1 MSNASSAGLLKMSLG
16 LSGAIGSFKKLLDAK
31 RSLAGLCFALFAP
44 AAFAAPFNYVANY
57 SDGTMSVID
66 LSTNKVVKTI
76 PHAVAATSTAAAQ
89 PGIGAGPLGVAINPA
104 GTRVYVANYGDSTD
118 LKTPGTVSVVDADQ
132 TSATLNTVIATIT
145 VGVRPEIVAVN
156 PNGAIAYVTNSVGN
170 TVSAVDLSTNKETT
184 KISVPGVPIGVAFTP
199 DGKTAYVTL
208 ADKSRVAVIDTAT
221 NTASSTTIALSYS
234 NPLSIVVNPAGTFAY
249 VVDYG
254 LGEASPAKVGAVSVI
269 DLSKNTEVAAVPV
282 DLGPIGLT
290 ISPDGS
296 TLYVTNYLSGTVT
309 VIDAA
314 TNKATAEIIVG
325 ASPLGISIDST
336 GTFAYINLAAAN
348 GVAILD
354 LTANVVRGPIT
365 VGAVPNYSVVTSSA
379 GLSVNLNQHGLTG
392 AWYNQS
398 TSGQGFYLDAL
409 PDANGAGK
417 GVLNAGWFTYDVTAA
432 GGQRWYSLQGEV
444 TSTNPVA
451 SLTIYTGTGG
461 NFSAGPSVSATA
473 VGTATLQFVDCTH
486 GVLRYTFTDGSNR
499 KGFIGLT
506 RLTGN
511 PTCTA
516 TGDSGPAAGG
526 YQYSGSWYNPNMS
539 GQGLVLTVD
548 PTPTAGSMLFG
559 GWFTYAP
566 NGQQIGGPGSQSW
579 FALQSTQAGQGG
591 TYPANIY
598 AGSGGAFMNP
608 ASKVTTTNVGTATVV
623 FSSCTTMTVTYNF
636 TAGINQ
642 GQNGT
647 VTFDRL
653 GPPPVGCQ

>member
-16 LSGAIGSFKKLLDAK
+16 LSGAIVSLKKFWDAK
-31 RSLAGLCFALFAP
+31 RSLAGLCLALCAP

-66 LSTNKVVKTI
+66 LSTSKVVTTI
-76 PHAVAATSTAAAQ
+76 PQAVAATSTAAAKLGVG
-89 PGIGAGPLGVAINPA
+89 PGPIGVAINPA
-104 GTRVYVANYGDSTD
+104 GTRVYVANYGAGLDVT
-118 LKTPGTVSVVDADQ
+118 TVGTVSVVDSDP
-132 TSATLNTVIATIT
+132 TSSTRNTVLAMIP
-145 VGVRPEIVAVN
+145 VGVRPEIIAVN
-156 PNGAIAYVTNSVGN
+156 PNGASAYVTNSVGN
-170 TVSAVDLSTNKETT
+170 TVSAIDLSTNKETT

-208 ADKSRVAVIDTAT
+208 TDKSRVAIIDTAT

-234 NPLSIVVNPAGTFAY
+234 NPVGIVVNPTGTFAY
-249 VVDYG
+249 VTNFG
-254 LGEASPAKVGAVSVI
+254 LAEATPAQVGAVSVI
-269 DLSKNTEVAAVPV
+269 DLSKNTEVAAIPV
-282 DLGPIGLT
+282 DLGPIGLA

-296 TLYVTNYLSGTVT
+296 TVYVSNYVSGTVST
-309 VIDAA
+309 IDTA
-314 TNKATAEIIVG
+314 TNKATAEIVVG
-325 ASPLGISIDST
+325 ASPLGISLDST
-336 GTFAYINLAAAN
+336 ATYAYVNLAAAN

-354 LTANVVRGPIT
+354 LSANVARGPIT
-365 VGAVPNYSVVTSSA
+365 VGSVPNYGVVTSSA

-417 GVLNAGWFTYDVTAA
+417 GVLSAGWFTYDVTAA
-432 GGQRWYSLQGEV
+432 GGQRWYSVQGEV
-444 TSTNPVA
+444 TNTNPVA

-461 NFSAGPSVSATA
+461 NFNAGPSVSATA
-473 VGTATLQFVDCTH
+473 VGTATLQFTDCTH
-486 GVLRYTFTDGSNR
+486 GILRYTFTDGSNR

-516 TGDSGPAAGG
+516 TGDSGPATGG
-526 YQYSGSWYNPNMS
+526 YQFSGSWYKPNMS

-548 PTPTAGSMLFG
+548 PTQAAGPMLFG

-566 NGQQIGGPGSQSW
+566 NGGQIGGAASQSW

-591 TYPANIY
+591 SFAANIY

-608 ASKVTTTNVGTATVV
+608 ASKVTTTNVGTANVV
-623 FSSCTTMTVTYNF
+623 FSSCTAMTVTYNF
-636 TAGINQ
+636 TAGVNQ

-647 VTFDRL
+647 ASFVRL
-653 GPPPVGCQ
+653 GPPPAGCQ